1 MMVVDGRD
9 ASTSVGRADPRL
21 GLCGQANAAATT
33 RKLQG
38 GLLLHE
44 AWRSASGAQTNRQDS
59 LARDE
64 QGILGIACLF
74 KINSGSYR
82 SHSGRR
88 HLPQGTGCGFDRD
101 SFAREKVAGI
111 FANSL
116 RSPSSLPSRCPV
128 RARTLEARDFG
139 SLSNPGSS
147 EALAVSRGAKRYS
160 KADRCIPRSGA
171 SSKLRRGGECWLV
184 ARLYRAHSGAGPCG
198 SKTGMPAPE
207 MHSDAAKRASSK
219 FGAFDPG
226 WTDRAPPAAEMK
238 FRLQDAEPP
247 QRARDR
253 RKVDARTS
261 PPPGAVAGDRRK
273 VDARTSPPPLAMI
286 VSRWSIAPAS
296 RLRGIMAAGMRKAM
310 VIDPIVKGGEQPNS
324 CACRRV
330 VSDPRT
336 RVHERQGGL
345 TGAWTGK
352 DCTGRAGSWSFTCQ
366 PRDGIAH
373 ARLPAR

>member
-1 MMVVDGRD
+1 MGLREPSSLLSTSPGPREAGSCRVPFTLSDSAYGRLCRDLARVGCSGSCEGPAREMMAVDGRD

-139 SLSNPGSS
+139 SLSNPGS
-147 EALAVSRGAKRYS
+147 
-160 KADRCIPRSGA
+160 
-171 SSKLRRGGECWLV
+171 
-184 ARLYRAHSGAGPCG
+184 
-198 SKTGMPAPE
+198 
-207 MHSDAAKRASSK
+207 
-219 FGAFDPG
+219 
-226 WTDRAPPAAEMK
+226 
-238 FRLQDAEPP
+238 
-247 QRARDR
+247 
-253 RKVDARTS
+253 
-261 PPPGAVAGDRRK
+261 
-273 VDARTSPPPLAMI
+273 
-286 VSRWSIAPAS
+286 
-296 RLRGIMAAGMRKAM
+296 
-310 VIDPIVKGGEQPNS
+310 
-324 CACRRV
+324 
-330 VSDPRT
+330 
-336 RVHERQGGL
+336 
-345 TGAWTGK
+345 
-352 DCTGRAGSWSFTCQ
+352 
-366 PRDGIAH
+366 
-373 ARLPAR
+373 